1 MMTMMDGGACGWG
14 MMAGMGLVFILLIVA
29 LVLGIGALIKYLF
42 SRK

>member
-14 MMAGMGLVFILLIVA
+14 MTLIFILVIVA

-42 SRK
+42 GKK